1 MRTRDITGWIRVG
14 AVGFAVL
21 AAAATTIEAGR
32 EGKGSAP
39 PAASSSPHDPLAD
52 ELERCNALTPASSR
66 DEACERAW
74 AENRR
79 RFLGTAHDVAG
90 PPHAVGKST
99 ATSDVSP

>member
-32 EGKGSAP
+32 EGKGSAQ
-39 PAASSSPHDPLAD
+39 PAASSSTHEGLAA
-52 ELERCNALTPASSR
+52 ELERCNTLTPASGR

-79 RFLGTAHDVAG
+79 RFLGTTHDVPG
-90 PPHAVGKST
+90 PPRSVTEPIAQ
-99 ATSDVSP
+99 SDGAP

>member
-1 MRTRDITGWIRVG
+1 MQRRDITGWIRVG
-14 AVGFAVL
+14 AVGFVVL

-39 PAASSSPHDPLAD
+39 SAASSSTHDGLAA
-52 ELERCNALTPASSR
+52 ELERCNTLTPASGL

-79 RFLGTAHDVAG
+79 RFLGTRHGVAG
-90 PPHAVGKST
+90 PTHSPVEPI
-99 ATSDVSP
+99 ATSDGAP

>member
-39 PAASSSPHDPLAD
+39 PASSPSTHDPLAA
-52 ELERCNALTPASSR
+52 ELERCNTLTPASSR

-74 AENRR
+74 AENRL
-79 RFLGTAHDVAG
+79 RFLGTRHDVAS
-90 PPHAVGKST
+90 PPHSSVEPM
-99 ATSDVSP
+99 ATSEGAP